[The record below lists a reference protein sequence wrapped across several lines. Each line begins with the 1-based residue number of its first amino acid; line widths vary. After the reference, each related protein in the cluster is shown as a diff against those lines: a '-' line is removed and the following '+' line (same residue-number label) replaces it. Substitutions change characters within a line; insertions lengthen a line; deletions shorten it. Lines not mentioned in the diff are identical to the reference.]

1 MAIAVLFAACSGNS
15 GPGEP
20 GAMLDEFGANFVH
33 AAVADADDGGL
44 TDDEARCVSLAI
56 LESFGQSRLVD
67 IGISPDGASGSFLEA
82 VEILTGPERRTVVD
96 AFETCLSDPLA
107 WLFPVFTNDDQ
118 CILDYI
124 RDTDITLEQLLFAE
138 IPEFGEE
145 VGDAL
150 VGAYGACS
158 S

>member
-1 MAIAVLFAACSGNS
+1 MTIVVLLAACGGDSRPG
-15 GPGEP
+15 GPE
-20 GAMLDEFGANFVH
+20 ATLDAFDTNFVE

-44 TDDEARCVSLAI
+44 TDDEARCVALTILDSL
-56 LESFGQSRLVD
+56 GQSRLVE

-82 VEILTGPERRTVVD
+82 VEVLTGSERGTIVE

-124 RDTDITLEQLLFAE
+124 RGTDITLEQLLFAE
-138 IPEFGEE
+138 IPEFGED
-145 VGDAL
+145 VGNAL
-150 VGAYGACS
+150 VGAYEACS
-158 S
+158 G